1 MTSDRI
7 KEVIRNKHFQP
18 FRFHM
23 GGGRS
28 VDIVHPEFVALNP
41 SGRIVVVFSPRDEME
56 IIDVLMIQSIE
67 MLKASKR
74 KGNGRRKA
82 G

>member
-7 KEVIRNKHFQP
+7 REVVRAEPFRP

-28 VDIVHPEFVALNP
+28 VDVVHPEFLALNP
-41 SGRIVVVFSPRDEME
+41 SGRIVVVFSPKDAME

-67 MLKASKR
+67 MLPQAS
-74 KGNGRRKA
+74 NGHKRRKA
-82 G
+82 V